1 MKPLLPNSEVNE
13 ALVGDQ
19 LRDNCRFSSNMSLQ
33 TADSVIV
40 YLQCELRVLGFI
52 LSRWVSDEPG

>member
-19 LRDNCRFSSNMSLQ
+19 LMENCRFSSNMSLQ